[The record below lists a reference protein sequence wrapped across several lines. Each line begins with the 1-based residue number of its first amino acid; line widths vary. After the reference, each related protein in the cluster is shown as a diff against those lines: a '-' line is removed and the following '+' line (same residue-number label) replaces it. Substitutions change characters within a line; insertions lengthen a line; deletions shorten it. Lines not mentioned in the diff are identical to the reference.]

1 MTREQL
7 LLSIIKEKYKSLRS
21 FSIAANIPN
30 STLSSMFKKGL
41 GGTSAETLL
50 KVCSILELDMAAL
63 FNFGESAKKEDYNFF
78 SKYLSLNESSRE
90 LVRLVAEHQFK
101 NASKQNNEIYEKPQ
115 TAKELVFPTEATLET
130 IRIYTAAASAG
141 IGDYIDDSDYDEV
154 TKPSQL
160 SSEVDFGIT
169 INGDSMMPKICDG
182 DVVWVKE
189 QESLEEN
196 QIGVFVLNGNS
207 LCKKLVNYGNRFYLR
222 SLNEKYKDI
231 PIGEFDT
238 LKVIGRVLNVTP
250 YPAY

>member
-50 KVCSILELDMAAL
+50 KVCSILELDMSAL
-63 FNFGESAKKEDYNFF
+63 FNFGESAKKEDYDFF

-101 NASKQNNEIYEKPQ
+101 NAALQNNEVYEKPQ
-115 TAKELVFPTEATLET
+115 TAKELLFPVSATLET
-130 IRIYTAAASAG
+130 IRVYTAAASAG

-154 TKPSQL
+154 QRPSQL

-169 INGDSMMPKICDG
+169 INGDSMMPQICDG

-196 QIGVFVLNGNS
+196 QIGVFILNGNA
-207 LCKKLVNYGNRFYLR
+207 LCKKLVNYGNKFYLR

-238 LKVIGRVLNVTP
+238 LKVIGRVLDATP